1 METILL
7 VVCLLLL
14 LILIYLVQT
23 NARKDKSKEL
33 IQNLLQQE
41 MKNNRTELNQS
52 IQLLRQELHQSI
64 NQGMVQLQST
74 LNKNQQLASQLHME
88 RFELMARQQ
97 EQLIQSTEKRL
108 DSMRDMVEEKLQKTL
123 NERISQSFEMVRKN
137 LEQVQ
142 RGLGE
147 MQSLAQDVGGLK
159 KVLSNVKTRGTFGE
173 VQLGALLEQML
184 SPEQYEANV
193 KTKRGSN
200 NIVEYAIKLP
210 GQDDDG
216 SVVYLPI
223 DAKFPKDV
231 YEHYYDATQ
240 AGDVAAIELAGKQ
253 LESTIKSMAKDV
265 SQKYIDPPHTTDFAI
280 LFLPFENI
288 YAEVIR
294 RTALVEELQY
304 KHKIMV
310 TGPTTLGAILNSLQ
324 MGFRTL
330 AIQKRSSEVWKV
342 LGDVKREF
350 TKFGGMLQKVKNNL
364 QTAGNQLEEVM
375 GVRTRAIERTLR
387 QVEELPLNEDQ
398 PILPPNENL
407 KRS

>member
-173 VQLGALLEQML
+173 VQLGALLDQML

-223 DAKFPKDV
+223 DAKF
-231 YEHYYDATQ
+231 
-240 AGDVAAIELAGKQ
+240 
-253 LESTIKSMAKDV
+253 
-265 SQKYIDPPHTTDFAI
+265 
-280 LFLPFENI
+280 
-288 YAEVIR
+288 
-294 RTALVEELQY
+294 
-304 KHKIMV
+304 
-310 TGPTTLGAILNSLQ
+310 
-324 MGFRTL
+324 
-330 AIQKRSSEVWKV
+330 
-342 LGDVKREF
+342 
-350 TKFGGMLQKVKNNL
+350 
-364 QTAGNQLEEVM
+364 
-375 GVRTRAIERTLR
+375 
-387 QVEELPLNEDQ
+387 
-398 PILPPNENL
+398 
-407 KRS
+407 